1 MARSPPLNSEM
12 LCNCLPGGF
21 AEISIPQLSG
31 SFSSSNE
38 RSARP
43 PSKSSANISLKLA
56 RTWANVSANNFL
68 VVELIREI
76 TSSSSRR
83 DSDLNFQRRLAHLPM
98 AAFLLQLT
106 ERIAQA
112 AQLGFPFL
120 HCPEPN
126 GTLGRDFVRG
136 RFRFGCARGL
146 FLDRNFSVAVF
157 LCLRRELAFVTGDIG
172 PAGRN

>member
-56 RTWANVSANNFL
+56 RTWANVSATNFFFGAFQLCPQRFPKCSFVRTEGAQIDL
-68 VVELIREI
+68 VAPRNIFRQVF
-76 TSSSSRR
+76 
-83 DSDLNFQRRLAHLPM
+83 DLHLQLRLAHLPM
-98 AAFLLQLT
+98 AAFFLQLA

-112 AQLGFPFL
+112 AQFGFPFL

-126 GTLGRDFVRG
+126 GTL
-136 RFRFGCARGL
+136 
-146 FLDRNFSVAVF
+146 
-157 LCLRRELAFVTGDIG
+157 
-172 PAGRN
+172 

>member
-1 MARSPPLNSEM
+1 MQFVLGKNDIGGWGDFFFGAFQ
-12 LCNCLPGGF
+12 LC
-21 AEISIPQLSG
+21 PQRFPKC
-31 SFSSSNE
+31 SFVRTE
-38 RSARP
+38 GAQIDLVAPR
-43 PSKSSANISLKLA
+43 NIF
-56 RTWANVSANNFL
+56 RQVF
-68 VVELIREI
+68 
-76 TSSSSRR
+76 
-83 DSDLNFQRRLAHLPM
+83 DLHLQLRLAHLPM
-98 AAFLLQLT
+98 AAFFLQLA

-112 AQLGFPFL
+112 AQFGFPFL

-146 FLDRNFSVAVF
+146 FPDRNFSVAVF